1 MNELDSN
8 QKDIEIMI
16 KNVSDK
22 VEIELTE
29 VEQIAAAATEL
40 SATALDVAKNADSA
54 ESLTTVMVY
63 VVNQGS
69 NTLNRS
75 QDISNQV
82 NTSINE
88 SVIIVNELRDFSN
101 DISSIVDVINSI
113 SEQTN
118 LLALNAAIEAARA
131 GEQGRGFAVVADE
144 VRELAKKTQDSTVDI
159 KNIICKLQAQSKK
172 ADDYMLSNSHLINES
187 QAVANEIEAVFVKIS
202 DKIGNLS
209 EINSLVATA
218 SDQQSSVISDI
229 SQRIV
234 SINEMVQHNVNYV
247 KLTLESNSDI
257 SQQTNKLSKEL
268 SFFK

>member
-1 MNELDSN
+1 
-8 QKDIEIMI
+8 
-16 KNVSDK
+16 
-22 VEIELTE
+22 
-29 VEQIAAAATEL
+29 
-40 SATALDVAKNADSA
+40 
-54 ESLTTVMVY
+54 
-63 VVNQGS
+63 
-69 NTLNRS
+69 
-75 QDISNQV
+75 
-82 NTSINE
+82 
-88 SVIIVNELRDFSN
+88 
-101 DISSIVDVINSI
+101 
-113 SEQTN
+113 
-118 LLALNAAIEAARA
+118 
-131 GEQGRGFAVVADE
+131 
-144 VRELAKKTQDSTVDI
+144 
-159 KNIICKLQAQSKK
+159 
-172 ADDYMLSNSHLINES
+172 MLSNSHLINES